1 MIRMNIKN
9 NTATFTQNRTQ
20 VESVD
25 LRLITSHQDIAQ
37 WADHLSKR
45 DWYTGDIRARFETEC
60 IRRINRY

>member
-37 WADHLSKR
+37 WA
-45 DWYTGDIRARFETEC
+45 E
-60 IRRINRY
+60 RRTTCCAGFAESRLVH

>member
-1 MIRMNIKN
+1 M
-9 NTATFTQNRTQ
+9 NRTQ

-37 WADHLSKR
+37 WADHLSKH

>member
-37 WADHLSKR
+37 WTDHLSKR
-45 DWYTGDIRARFETEC
+45 DWYTSDIRARFETEC